1 MSLTQ
6 KGTNNNSIGGIKNEN
21 YINILKNENVELDNK
36 LKKVNQL
43 VSKLKLQISEN
54 EQEKN
59 KILTTS
65 NQKELDLQ
73 NIKKQ
78 LEQAKS
84 KVDELKNKNKEE
96 MQSLATQNNLLKNN
110 SEMNLNTIAELQQKI
125 TELEL
130 KLKSSSSNN
139 IKKFPQLSNMHNY
152 SMVLE
157 ASPKKNSVPSL
168 PDILGIKLENKN
180 ENNNDNLFLTGRNEL
195 IEMKESNEKLLEQL
209 NILQDELNKHK
220 NDKNNMNIELEK

>member
-6 KGTNNNSIGGIKNEN
+6 KGNNNNSLGNIKNEN
-21 YINILKNENVELDNK
+21 YINILKNENIELDNK

-43 VSKLKLQISEN
+43 VSKLKLQIAEN

-84 KVDELKNKNKEE
+84 KVDELKNKNKQE
-96 MQSLATQNNLLKNN
+96 MTSLSNQNDLLKNN
-110 SEMNLNTIAELQQKI
+110 SEINLNTIAELQQKI
-125 TELEL
+125 TDLEL
-130 KLKSSSSNN
+130 KLKTSS
-139 IKKFPQLSNMHNY
+139 IVQ
-152 SMVLE
+152 
-157 ASPKKNSVPSL
+157 
-168 PDILGIKLENKN
+168 
-180 ENNNDNLFLTGRNEL
+180 
-195 IEMKESNEKLLEQL
+195 
-209 NILQDELNKHK
+209 
-220 NDKNNMNIELEK
+220 

>member
-1 MSLTQ
+1 MSSTQ
-6 KGTNNNSIGGIKNEN
+6 KGANNNSLGGIKNEN
-21 YINILKNENVELDNK
+21 YINVLKNENIELDNK

-96 MQSLATQNNLLKNN
+96 MRS
-110 SEMNLNTIAELQQKI
+110 
-125 TELEL
+125 
-130 KLKSSSSNN
+130 
-139 IKKFPQLSNMHNY
+139 F
-152 SMVLE
+152 
-157 ASPKKNSVPSL
+157 
-168 PDILGIKLENKN
+168 
-180 ENNNDNLFLTGRNEL
+180 
-195 IEMKESNEKLLEQL
+195 EK
-209 NILQDELNKHK
+209 
-220 NDKNNMNIELEK
+220 

>member
-1 MSLTQ
+1 MSSTQ
-6 KGTNNNSIGGIKNEN
+6 KGANNNSLGGIKNEN
-21 YINILKNENVELDNK
+21 YINVLKNENLELDNK

-96 MQSLATQNNLLKNN
+96 MQSLANQNDLLKNN

-130 KLKSSSSNN
+130 KLKSSSSSNS
-139 IKKFPQLSNMHNY
+139 KKFPHLSNMHNY

-157 ASPKKNSVPSL
+157 ASPKKNSISSL
-168 PDILGIKLENKN
+168 PDIIGIKLDNKN
-180 ENNNDNLFLTGRNEL
+180 ENKDDNLFLTGRNEL
-195 IEMKESNEKLLEQL
+195 IEMKESNQKLLEQL

-220 NDKNNMNIELEK
+220 SEKNNMNIEL